1 LANKATI
8 LIVTK
13 NRKDDV
19 RRAIETSLMQTV
31 PLAVLVIDDASTDGT
46 PEMIRADFPQVQ
58 LQRSEKSQGYIGH
71 RNRAADLA
79 RTPIV
84 ITLDDDAGFETP
96 HTVKRVLEEFDEPRV
111 GAIAIPFV
119 DTLNPDVKRHLAPDR
134 EHVWVGHR
142 FTGAAHALRRELFL
156 KLGGFRES
164 LVHFG
169 EEDDYAI
176 RLLAA
181 GYVTRQSSSDPGY
194 HKVSPL
200 RNFPRERFWAARNVI
215 YWSWLNLPARKLPL
229 RLAGVTVREGV
240 YAMRYRLPWTTL
252 KGLARGYRDSLFRG
266 SERKPIPL
274 DVYNLW
280 LEIRTRG
287 MVKLDEILGRL
298 PPMQ

>member
-1 LANKATI
+1 LANPATI

-13 NRKDDV
+13 NRKDDL

-31 PLAVLVIDDASTDGT
+31 PLDVLVIDDASTDGT
-46 PEMIRADFPQVQ
+46 PDMLRADFPQVRLHCAEQ
-58 LQRSEKSQGYIGH
+58 SQGYIGH
-71 RNRAADLA
+71 RNRAAEMA

-96 HTVKRVLEEFDEPRV
+96 RTVERVLEEFNEPRV

-134 EHVWVGHR
+134 DHVWVGHR
-142 FTGAAHALRRELFL
+142 FTGAAHALRRDLFL
-156 KLGGFRES
+156 KLGSFRES

-169 EEDDYAI
+169 EEDDYSI

-181 GYVTRQSSSDPGY
+181 GYVVRQSAADPGY
-194 HKVSPL
+194 HKVSPK

-229 RLAGVTVREGV
+229 RLAGVTSREGI
-240 YAMRYRLPWTTL
+240 YAIRYRLPWTTL

-266 SERKPIPL
+266 GERRPIPI

-280 LEIRTRG
+280 LEIRARG
-287 MVKLDEILGRL
+287 MVKLEDIRDRL